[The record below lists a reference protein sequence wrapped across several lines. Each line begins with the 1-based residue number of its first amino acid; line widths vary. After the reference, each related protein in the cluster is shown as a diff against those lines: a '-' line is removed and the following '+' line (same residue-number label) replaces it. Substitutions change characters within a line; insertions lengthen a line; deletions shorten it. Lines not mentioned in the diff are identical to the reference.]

1 MAAMARNIS
10 KDWTYLYER
19 LFSKLS
25 DEGFHDMWSIGG
37 FLVVFIFCTIVI
49 TLTLAVIFSWC
60 CGWCFEQPI
69 LGSSKI
75 SVLLSPPELSRQKS
89 MQTQAPSLS
98 KQSLSRQRSMQTQIP
113 SLSKQSLSRQRSM
126 QPQTPSL
133 SKQSLSRQR
142 SMQPQTPSLSK
153 QSLSRQRSMQP
164 QTPSLPKQSLSRQR
178 SMQTQIPS
186 LPKQSLSRQR
196 SMQTQIPSLPKQSLS
211 RQIYTSRSV
220 MDPKHPI
227 ESVWS
232 PESVPDVQ
240 KTEKSSKNKKFKAG
254 SVKVKHKIQPAS
266 RIVRNRDVPV

>member
-186 LPKQSLSRQR
+186 LPKQSLSRQ
-196 SMQTQIPSLPKQSLS
+196 
-211 RQIYTSRSV
+211 IYTSRSV

>member
-98 KQSLSRQRSMQTQIP
+98 KQSLSRQKSMQT
-113 SLSKQSLSRQRSM
+113 
-126 QPQTPSL
+126 QTPSL
-133 SKQSLSRQR
+133 SKQSLSRQK
-142 SMQPQTPSLSK
+142 SMQTQAPSLSN
-153 QSLSRQRSMQP
+153 QSLSRRIS
-164 QTPSLPKQSLSRQR
+164 
-178 SMQTQIPS
+178 
-186 LPKQSLSRQR
+186 
-196 SMQTQIPSLPKQSLS
+196 
-211 RQIYTSRSV
+211 TSRSM

-240 KTEKSSKNKKFKAG
+240 KTEKSSKNKKLKAG
-254 SVKVKHKIQPAS
+254 SAKVKSKIQPAS

>member
-10 KDWTYLYER
+10 KDWSYLYER

-98 KQSLSRQRSMQTQIP
+98 KQSLSRQKSMQT
-113 SLSKQSLSRQRSM
+113 
-126 QPQTPSL
+126 QTPSL
-133 SKQSLSRQR
+133 SKQSLSRQK
-142 SMQPQTPSLSK
+142 SMQKQTPSLS
-153 QSLSRQRSMQP
+153 
-164 QTPSLPKQSLSRQR
+164 
-178 SMQTQIPS
+178 
-186 LPKQSLSRQR
+186 
-196 SMQTQIPSLPKQSLS
+196 KQSLS

-254 SVKVKHKIQPAS
+254 SVKVKRKIQPAS

>member
-113 SLSKQSLSRQRSM
+113 SLSKQSLSRQKSM
-126 QPQTPSL
+126 QTQTPSL

-142 SMQPQTPSLSK
+142 SMQ
-153 QSLSRQRSMQP
+153 
-164 QTPSLPKQSLSRQR
+164 
-178 SMQTQIPS
+178 TQIPS
-186 LPKQSLSRQR
+186 LS
-196 SMQTQIPSLPKQSLS
+196 KQSLS

>member
-98 KQSLSRQRSMQTQIP
+98 KQSLSRQKSMETQAP
-113 SLSKQSLSRQRSM
+113 SLSKQSLSRQKSM
-126 QPQTPSL
+126 QTQTPSLSKQSLFRQKSMETQTPSL
-133 SKQSLSRQR
+133 SKQSLSRQ
-142 SMQPQTPSLSK
+142 
-153 QSLSRQRSMQP
+153 
-164 QTPSLPKQSLSRQR
+164 
-178 SMQTQIPS
+178 
-186 LPKQSLSRQR
+186 
-196 SMQTQIPSLPKQSLS
+196 
-211 RQIYTSRSV
+211 IYTRRSV

-254 SVKVKHKIQPAS
+254 SVKVKRKIQPAS

>member
-113 SLSKQSLSRQRSM
+113 SLSKQSLSRQKSM
-126 QPQTPSL
+126 QT
-133 SKQSLSRQR
+133 
-142 SMQPQTPSLSK
+142 QTPSLSK

-186 LPKQSLSRQR
+186 LS
-196 SMQTQIPSLPKQSLS
+196 KQSLS

>member
-10 KDWTYLYER
+10 KDWSYLYER

-98 KQSLSRQRSMQTQIP
+98 EQSLSRQKSMQTQAPSLSEQSLSRQRSMQ
-113 SLSKQSLSRQRSM
+113 K
-126 QPQTPSL
+126 QTPSL

-142 SMQPQTPSLSK
+142 SMQKQTPSLSK
-153 QSLSRQRSMQP
+153 QRLSRQKSMQK
-164 QTPSLPKQSLSRQR
+164 QTPSLLKQN
-178 SMQTQIPS
+178 
-186 LPKQSLSRQR
+186 
-196 SMQTQIPSLPKQSLS
+196 LS

-254 SVKVKHKIQPAS
+254 SVKVKRKIQPPS

>member
-113 SLSKQSLSRQRSM
+113 SLSKQSLSRQ
-126 QPQTPSL
+126 
-133 SKQSLSRQR
+133 K
-142 SMQPQTPSLSK
+142 
-153 QSLSRQRSMQP
+153 SMQP

-186 LPKQSLSRQR
+186 LS
-196 SMQTQIPSLPKQSLS
+196 KQSLS

>member
-113 SLSKQSLSRQRSM
+113 SLSKQSLSRQKSM
-126 QPQTPSL
+126 QTQTPSL

-142 SMQPQTPSLSK
+142 SMQTQTPSLSK
-153 QSLSRQRSMQP
+153 QSLSRQRSMQ
-164 QTPSLPKQSLSRQR
+164 
-178 SMQTQIPS
+178 TQIPS
-186 LPKQSLSRQR
+186 LS
-196 SMQTQIPSLPKQSLS
+196 KQSLS

>member
-1 MAAMARNIS
+1 MFFSIRVIAGDQEVSVMYVLQNGIFHIAMVIRELTLTSMTVQVNEDTGARAKMAAMARNIS
-10 KDWTYLYER
+10 KEWSYLYER

-49 TLTLAVIFSWC
+49 TMTLAVIFSWC

-89 MQTQAPSLS
+89 MQTQTHSLS
-98 KQSLSRQRSMQTQIP
+98 
-113 SLSKQSLSRQRSM
+113 
-126 QPQTPSL
+126 
-133 SKQSLSRQR
+133 
-142 SMQPQTPSLSK
+142 
-153 QSLSRQRSMQP
+153 
-164 QTPSLPKQSLSRQR
+164 
-178 SMQTQIPS
+178 
-186 LPKQSLSRQR
+186 
-196 SMQTQIPSLPKQSLS
+196 KQSLS
-211 RQIYTSRSV
+211 RQIYTSRCV

-227 ESVWS
+227 ESVRN

-240 KTEKSSKNKKFKAG
+240 KTEKSSKNKKLKAG
-254 SVKVKHKIQPAS
+254 SVKVKRKIQPAS

>member
-98 KQSLSRQRSMQTQIP
+98 NQSLSRQKSMQT
-113 SLSKQSLSRQRSM
+113 
-126 QPQTPSL
+126 QTPSL
-133 SKQSLSRQR
+133 SNQSLSRR
-142 SMQPQTPSLSK
+142 IS
-153 QSLSRQRSMQP
+153 
-164 QTPSLPKQSLSRQR
+164 
-178 SMQTQIPS
+178 
-186 LPKQSLSRQR
+186 
-196 SMQTQIPSLPKQSLS
+196 
-211 RQIYTSRSV
+211 TSRSV

-240 KTEKSSKNKKFKAG
+240 KTEKSSKNKKLKAG
-254 SVKVKHKIQPAS
+254 SAKVKSKIQPAS